1 VDGRVEPGHDEDNE
15 RPRALAAMSEPQRAL
30 PTPPSFAL
38 LRERAEALVPVLR
51 ERAAKTEALRRLPD
65 ETVAD
70 LHKSGLFRMLQPAR
84 VGGSELPY
92 GAFIELTSVIARGC
106 GSTAWVLNNLA
117 SHHWMLGF
125 WPKAAQDEIWGPSPE
140 TLVGSAFNF
149 PGGRARKAA
158 GGYRLSGR
166 WPFSSG
172 VDASLWNMIAAVVP
186 DEQTGASEY
195 RVFLLPASDYAVI
208 DTWYVSGLAG
218 TGSKDVV
225 VNDVFVPE
233 HRTLS
238 TEAGKGGAS
247 PGSAVNPS
255 PIFRLPWF
263 ALFGFVIAGVSLGI
277 AQGAIEQSVAGTRSK
292 LGTYTGRSLAD
303 LSTMQAHVAEAGALI
318 DAAEAVML
326 KDCAEAMAF
335 AAAGEVPPMEDKVR
349 WRRDAALGARLCT
362 RAVDIIFTAA
372 GGGAIYESNP
382 LQRAFRDIHAANGHF
397 AVNWDANAINYGRV
411 ALGLPP
417 DSANL

>member
-1 VDGRVEPGHDEDNE
+1 M
-15 RPRALAAMSEPQRAL
+15 AQATLASSA
-30 PTPPSFAL
+30 PPSFEE
-38 LRERAEALVPVLR
+38 LRRRAEALVPRLR
-51 ERAAKTEALRRLPD
+51 ERAAKAEALRRLPD

-70 LHKSGLFRMLQPAR
+70 LHRAGLFRMLQPAR

-92 GAFIELTSVIARGC
+92 TAMVELAAIIGSGC

-117 SHHWMLGF
+117 SHHWMLGY
-125 WPKAAQDEIWGPSPE
+125 WPKEAQDEIWGPSPD
-140 TLVGSAFNF
+140 TLIGSAFIF
-149 PGGRARKAA
+149 PGGRARKVK

-172 VDASLWNMIAAVVP
+172 VDPSAWNMIGAVVP
-186 DEQTGASEY
+186 DEQTGASEH
-195 RVFLLPASDYAVI
+195 RVFLVPASDYSII

-225 VNDVFVPE
+225 VADVLVPE

-238 TEAGKGGAS
+238 VEAGKGGPH
-247 PGSAVNPS
+247 PGSAVNPGAL
-255 PIFRLPWF
+255 FRLPWF
-263 ALFGFVIAGVSLGI
+263 ALFGFVVASVALGI
-277 AQGAIEQSVAGTRSK
+277 ARGALEQYVAGTRSK

-303 LSTMQAHVAEAGALI
+303 FSTLQVHVAEAGALI

-326 KDCAEAMAF
+326 RDCEEAMDFAEA
-335 AAAGEVPPMEDKVR
+335 GTVPPMEDKVR
-349 WRRDAALGARLCT
+349 WRRDGAYAARMCGK
-362 RAVDIIFTAA
+362 AVDIIFAAA

-397 AVNWDANAINYGRV
+397 GVNWDANGINYGRV

-417 DSANL
+417 DTANL

>member
-1 VDGRVEPGHDEDNE
+1 MREAGRVTS
-15 RPRALAAMSEPQRAL
+15 A
-30 PTPPSFAL
+30 PPSFDE
-38 LRERAEALVPVLR
+38 LRQRAESLVPVLR

-70 LHKSGLFRMLQPAR
+70 LHRAGLFRMLQPAR
-84 VGGSELPY
+84 VGGSECPY
-92 GAFIELTSVIARGC
+92 QALVELAAIIGRGC
-106 GSTAWVLNNLA
+106 GSTAGVLNNLA
-117 SHHWMLGF
+117 SHHWMLGY
-125 WPKAAQDEIWGPSPE
+125 WPKTAQDEVWGTSPDA
-140 TLVGSAFNF
+140 LIGSAFVF
-149 PGGRARKAA
+149 PGGRARKVQ

-172 VDASLWNMIAAVVP
+172 VDPSAWNMIAAVVP
-186 DEQTGASEY
+186 DEQTGGSEH
-195 RVFLLPASDYAVI
+195 RVFVLPASDYTTI

-225 VNDVFVPE
+225 ADDVFVPE

-238 TEAGKGGAS
+238 TEAGRGGAG

-277 AQGAIEQSVAGTRSK
+277 ARGAIEQYVASARTR
-292 LGTYTGRSLAD
+292 LGTYTGRGLAD
-303 LSTMQAHVAEAGALI
+303 FSTMQVHVAEAGARI
-318 DAAEAVML
+318 DAAEALML
-326 KDCAEAMAF
+326 KDCAEAMKF
-335 AAAGEVPPMEDKVR
+335 AEADKVPPMEDKVR
-349 WRRDAALGARLCT
+349 WRRDGAYAARLCT
-362 RAVDIIFTAA
+362 EAVDVIFAAA

-382 LQRAFRDIHAANGHF
+382 LQRAFRDIHAANAHF
-397 AVNWDANAINYGRV
+397 GVNWDANGINYGRV

>member
-1 VDGRVEPGHDEDNE
+1 MPEAI
-15 RPRALAAMSEPQRAL
+15 RASSA
-30 PTPPSFAL
+30 PPSFAE
-38 LRERAEALVPVLR
+38 LRQRAEALVPVLR
-51 ERAAKTEALRRLPD
+51 GRAAKTEALRRLPD
-65 ETVAD
+65 ETIAD
-70 LHKSGLFRMLQPAR
+70 LHRSGLFRMMQPAR

-92 GAFIELTSVIARGC
+92 TALVELAAIIASGC

-117 SHHWMLGF
+117 SHHWMLGY

-140 TLVGSAFNF
+140 TLIGSAFIF
-149 PGGRARKAA
+149 PGGRARKVK

-172 VDASLWNMIAAVVP
+172 VDACAWSMIAAVVP
-186 DEQTGASEY
+186 DEQTGAGEY
-195 RVFLLPASDYAVI
+195 RVFLLPAGDYGVV

-225 VNDVFVPE
+225 VTDMLVPE

-238 TEAGKGGAS
+238 TEAGKGGPH
-247 PGSAVNPS
+247 PGSAVNPGAL
-255 PIFRLPWF
+255 FRLPWF

-277 AQGAIEQSVAGTRSK
+277 AKGAIEQFVAATRNK

-303 LSTMQAHVAEAGALI
+303 FSTMQVHVAEAGALTA
-318 DAAEAVML
+318 AAEAVML
-326 KDCAEAMAF
+326 RDCEEATRFAE
-335 AAAGEVPPMEDKVR
+335 AGEVPPMEDKVR
-349 WRRDAALGARLCT
+349 WRRDGAYAARMCSK
-362 RAVDIIFTAA
+362 AVDIIFAAA

-397 AVNWDANAINYGRV
+397 GVNWDANGINYGRV

>member
-1 VDGRVEPGHDEDNE
+1 MAQAKRV
-15 RPRALAAMSEPQRAL
+15 ASA
-30 PTPPSFAL
+30 PPSFEE
-38 LRERAEALVPVLR
+38 LRRRAESLVPVLR
-51 ERAAKTEALRRLPD
+51 ERAAKTEALRRIPD
-65 ETVAD
+65 ETIAD
-70 LHKSGLFRMLQPAR
+70 LHKTGLFRMVQPAR

-92 GAFIELTSVIARGC
+92 SALVEITSIVGRGC

-117 SHHWMLGF
+117 SHHWMLAY
-125 WPKAAQDEIWGPSPE
+125 WPKQAQDEIWGPSPDI
-140 TLVGSAFNF
+140 LIASAFNF
-149 PGGRARKAA
+149 PGGRARKAE

-172 VDASLWNMIAAVVP
+172 IDASGWNMFAAVVP
-186 DEQTGASEY
+186 DEQTGSSEY

-238 TEAGKGGAS
+238 TEAGKGGPH
-247 PGSAVNPS
+247 PGSAVNPA
-255 PIFRLPWF
+255 PLFRLPWF
-263 ALFGFVIAGVSLGI
+263 ALFGFVIGGVSLGI
-277 AQGAIEQSVAGTRSK
+277 AKGAIEQYVAATRSK

-303 LSTMQAHVAEAGALI
+303 FSTMQVHVAEAGARI
-318 DAAEAVML
+318 DAAEALML
-326 KDCAEAMAF
+326 RDCAEAMQY
-335 AAAGEVPPMEDKVR
+335 GEESKVPPMEDKVR
-349 WRRDAALGARLCT
+349 WRRDGAFAARLCT
-362 RAVDIIFTAA
+362 EAVDVIFTAA
-372 GGGAIYESNP
+372 GGGAIYESNA

-397 AVNWDANAINYGRV
+397 GVNWDANGINYGRV

-417 DSANL
+417 DTANL

>member
-1 VDGRVEPGHDEDNE
+1 MPH
-15 RPRALAAMSEPQRAL
+15 AKRAL
-30 PTPPSFAL
+30 PAPSFDE
-38 LRERAEALVPVLR
+38 LRERAEALVPALR
-51 ERAAKTEALRRLPD
+51 ERAAKTEALRRIPD
-65 ETVAD
+65 ETIAD
-70 LHKSGLFRMLQPAR
+70 LHRSGLFRMLQPAR

-92 GAFIELTSVIARGC
+92 VAFVELAAIIGRGC

-117 SHHWMLGF
+117 SHHWMLSY
-125 WPKAAQDEIWGPSPE
+125 WPQVAQDEIWGPSPD
-140 TLVGSAFNF
+140 TLIGSAFIF
-149 PGGRARKAA
+149 PGGRARKAP

-172 VDASLWNMIAAVVP
+172 VDASAWNMIAAVVP
-186 DEQTGASEY
+186 DEQTGGSEY
-195 RVFLLPASDYAVI
+195 RVFLLPASDYTVI

-247 PGSAVNPS
+247 PGSAVNTA

-263 ALFGFVIAGVSLGI
+263 ALFAFVVAGPALGI
-277 AQGAIEQSVAGTRSK
+277 ARGALEQYVASTRTR
-292 LGTYTGRSLAD
+292 LGTYTSKSVAD
-303 LSTMQAHVAEAGALI
+303 FSSVQLHIAEAGALM
-318 DAAEAVML
+318 DAAEALML
-326 KDCAEAMAF
+326 KDCAEAMRF
-335 AAAGEVPPMEDKVR
+335 AEAKQVPPIEDKVR
-349 WRRDAALGARLCT
+349 WRRDGAYAARLCT
-362 RAVDIIFTAA
+362 EAVDVIFTAA

-382 LQRAFRDIHAANGHF
+382 LQRAWRDIHAANAHF
-397 AVNWDANAINYGRV
+397 GVNWDANGVTYGRV
-411 ALGLPP
+411 ALGLSA

>member
-1 VDGRVEPGHDEDNE
+1 MPEAT
-15 RPRALAAMSEPQRAL
+15 RASSA
-30 PTPPSFAL
+30 PPSFAE
-38 LRERAEALVPVLR
+38 LRRRAEALVPVLR

-65 ETVAD
+65 ETIAD
-70 LHKSGLFRMLQPAR
+70 LHRSGLFRMLQPAR

-92 GAFIELTSVIARGC
+92 TAMVELAAIIGSGC

-117 SHHWMLGF
+117 SHHWMLGY
-125 WPKAAQDEIWGPSPE
+125 WPKAAQDEIWGSSPD
-140 TLVGSAFNF
+140 TLIGSAFIF
-149 PGGRARKAA
+149 PGGRARKVK

-172 VDASLWNMIAAVVP
+172 VDPSAWNMIAGVVP
-186 DEQTGASEY
+186 DEQTGSGEY
-195 RVFLLPASDYAVI
+195 RVFLVPASDYSVV

-225 VNDVFVPE
+225 VTDVLVPE

-238 TEAGKGGAS
+238 TEAGKGGEH
-247 PGSAVNPS
+247 PGSAVNPGAL
-255 PIFRLPWF
+255 FRLPWF
-263 ALFGFVIAGVSLGI
+263 ALFGFVIASVSLGI
-277 AQGAIEQSVAGTRSK
+277 AKGAIEQFVAATRSK

-303 LSTMQAHVAEAGALI
+303 FSTMQVHVAEAGALTA
-318 DAAEAVML
+318 AAEAVML
-326 KDCAEAMAF
+326 RDCEEATAFAEA
-335 AAAGEVPPMEDKVR
+335 GQVPPMEDKVR
-349 WRRDAALGARLCT
+349 WRRDGAYAARMCSK
-362 RAVDIIFTAA
+362 AVDIIFAAA

-397 AVNWDANAINYGRV
+397 GVNWDANAINYGRV